1 MTADVF
7 FDKFQSTGGPPPP
20 PRRGIRNLITLVWQS
35 VLHVNYNLG
44 TRAHTP
50 APEEEHGASGLRR
63 LDGDVVNEGPMNYI
77 VFCIVNPTK
86 LVVG

>member
-1 MTADVF
+1 MG
-7 FDKFQSTGGPPPP
+7 S
-20 PRRGIRNLITLVWQS
+20 IRNLITLVWQS

-63 LDGDVVNEGPMNYI
+63 LDGDVVEEGPDRGELHC
-77 VFCIVNPTK
+77 V
-86 LVVG
+86 LHS

>member
-1 MTADVF
+1 MG
-7 FDKFQSTGGPPPP
+7 S
-20 PRRGIRNLITLVWQS
+20 IRNLITLVWQS

-63 LDGDVVNEGPMNYI
+63 LDGDVVVNSDEGPDRGELHC
-77 VFCIVNPTK
+77 V
-86 LVVG
+86 LHS